1 LFDDFVFFI
10 DFVSSRF
17 HDLFHLISFCISL
30 LGQVPGLQHSGDD
43 KLSIEEYEKLVRKAM
58 PGTVK

>member
-1 LFDDFVFFI
+1 MTSFILFR
-10 DFVSSRF
+10 SA
-17 HDLFHLISFCISL
+17 LL